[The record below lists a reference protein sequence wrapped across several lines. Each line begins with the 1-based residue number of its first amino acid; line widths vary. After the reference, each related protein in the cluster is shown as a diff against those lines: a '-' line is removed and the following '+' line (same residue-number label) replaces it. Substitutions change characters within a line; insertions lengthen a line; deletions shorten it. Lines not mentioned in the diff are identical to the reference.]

1 MAQQSPLDLVLRTC
15 DSMSQCLQ
23 SKVSHIVDGI
33 QHIQKKHVHN
43 ANEAQVGGAKAVGL
57 PPFLSSFFSSATAAF
72 GPSPAKKSGGDAVTA
87 VLRSSTADVRWEKDG
102 AKNAYPKAPRPL
114 TKEELGRCTWTL
126 LHAIGAQYPDH
137 PTKQQKRDV
146 KELMAILSRL
156 HPCKDC
162 ADHFKEVLKA
172 NPVQAGS
179 QAELSLWLCH
189 VHNVVNRS
197 IGKPVFPCNRLEARW
212 GKLECEDRLCDV
224 QVLTPNL
231 K

>member
-1 MAQQSPLDLVLRTC
+1 MAQQSPLDLVVRTC
-15 DSMSQCLQ
+15 DSVNQCLQ
-23 SKVSHIVDGI
+23 SKVSHLLEGI
-33 QHIQKKHVHN
+33 QRIRKKHDN
-43 ANEAQVGGAKAVGL
+43 NTNEGRVGGAKAVGL
-57 PPFLSSFFSSATAAF
+57 PPFLSSFFPAAVF
-72 GPSPAKKSGGDAVTA
+72 GPFPAKKSSGDVAA
-87 VLRSSTADVRWEKDG
+87 GSSAAGVIWEKDG
-102 AKNAYPKAPRPL
+102 ATNAYPKAPRPL

-137 PTKQQKRDV
+137 PTKQHKKDV

-189 VHNVVNRS
+189 IHNVVNRS
-197 IGKPVFPCNRLEARW
+197 IGKPAFPCNRLEARW

-224 QVLTPNL
+224 QVTTPNL